1 MAVKVFISYS
11 SEDAKRV
18 KPIKDALKYHP
29 GLEIFYADESF
40 FPGDNIPSRI
50 KSEIDKCDYLFLFHS
65 KNSQKSQWV
74 QNEVGIAIGKNKSVV
89 PILLDER
96 KPEGILKTNINYLDL
111 TNKSRFNNG
120 LKSLF
125 YMIERKEIEKDRD
138 VIILIITILAL
149 IGLILLVKAKS

>member
-1 MAVKVFISYS
+1 M
-11 SEDAKRV
+11 
-18 KPIKDALKYHP
+18 
-29 GLEIFYADESF
+29 G
-40 FPGDNIPSRI
+40 
-50 KSEIDKCDYLFLFHS
+50 
-65 KNSQKSQWV
+65 
-74 QNEVGIAIGKNKSVV
+74 QNEVGIAIGKNKNVV

-125 YMIERKEIEKDRD
+125 YMVERKEIEKDRD
-138 VIILIITILAL
+138 VIILIIAILAL